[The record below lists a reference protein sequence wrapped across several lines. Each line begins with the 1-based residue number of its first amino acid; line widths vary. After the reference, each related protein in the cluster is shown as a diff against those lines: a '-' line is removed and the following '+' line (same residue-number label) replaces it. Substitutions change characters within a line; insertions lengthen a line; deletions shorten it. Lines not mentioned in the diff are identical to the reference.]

1 MITIPTRVIPT
12 SKSLVDHIISNEA
25 SRVVHSDVL
34 PSPSINDHDVV
45 YAMVNVLVIEYAPC
59 NKYIRNERQST
70 ESAFK
75 NKTSPLY
82 LWIQNRLAQ
91 LGERRS
97 AEQEAVGSNPGR
109 TNTQGL

>member
-1 MITIPTRVIPT
+1 MITKPTRVIPT

-25 SRVVHSDVL
+25 SRVVHSVVL

-45 YAMVNVLVIEYAPC
+45 YTMVNVLVIAYAPW
-59 NKYIRNERQST
+59 NKYMRNERQST

-82 LWIQNRLAQ
+82 LWIQFM
-91 LGERRS
+91 
-97 AEQEAVGSNPGR
+97 V
-109 TNTQGL
+109 